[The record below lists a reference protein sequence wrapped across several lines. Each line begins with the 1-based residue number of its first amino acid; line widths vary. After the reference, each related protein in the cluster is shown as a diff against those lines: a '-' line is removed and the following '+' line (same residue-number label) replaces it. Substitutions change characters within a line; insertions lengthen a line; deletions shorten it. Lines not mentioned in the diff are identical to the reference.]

1 MDDPGLSRPDHE
13 STDPPRTVLG
23 TTSADRLVVA
33 VLLMASLALL
43 VAHWVQLSG
52 CGMQPIEID
61 RVPRR
66 PEEYQVDLNRAT
78 WVEFSQLDGIGPT
91 LARRIVEN
99 RERQGDFR
107 QVDDLARVHG
117 IGSRTIERLRP
128 WVFVEGRR
136 LPARQKVLT
145 N

>member
-66 PEEYQVDLNRAT
+66 PA
-78 WVEFSQLDGIGPT
+78 
-91 LARRIVEN
+91 
-99 RERQGDFR
+99 
-107 QVDDLARVHG
+107 
-117 IGSRTIERLRP
+117 
-128 WVFVEGRR
+128 GRR
-136 LPARQKVLT
+136 ET
-145 N
+145 G